1 MICLTFD
8 TDHVDEERMRAFI
21 AQTPLPG
28 TATFFCTQVYES
40 IGEPHELCPHTN
52 LVPGESWD
60 AALDQARRMFPE
72 ATGFRAHGCMYSHGL
87 ALDLGQRGYDYV
99 SSHDQV
105 GRSDIVPQREIWGI
119 WQLPIYYMD
128 TFDISVDRHW
138 GEPVH
143 QRFSVELL
151 ETAVGGSG
159 LFVFA
164 FHPIHLMLNSTSVDE
179 YLARRDRFLEG
190 APLEELRCSEYGAAD
205 YYADLI
211 AGMESTGV
219 ESVSMSDALARRSE
233 FAAAG
238 ASPGP

>member
-1 MICLTFD
+1 
-8 TDHVDEERMRAFI
+8 
-21 AQTPLPG
+21 
-28 TATFFCTQVYES
+28 
-40 IGEPHELCPHTN
+40 
-52 LVPGESWD
+52 
-60 AALDQARRMFPE
+60 
-72 ATGFRAHGCMYSHGL
+72 
-87 ALDLGQRGYDYV
+87 
-99 SSHDQV
+99 
-105 GRSDIVPQREIWGI
+105 
-119 WQLPIYYMD
+119 MD